1 MPKKKQNKNQADD
14 LFASMGLAAKPTF
27 SATTSSSTTT
37 KAPLSK
43 KSSDL
48 VATDLMS
55 VDAKWD
61 DDGDL
66 DDLLDD

>member
-1 MPKKKQNKNQADD
+1 
-14 LFASMGLAAKPTF
+14 MGLAAKPTF
-27 SATTSSSTTT
+27 SATTSSSAAT
-37 KAPLSK
+37 KDPPSK

-48 VATDLMS
+48 IATDLMS